1 MKKFFIKKFL
11 TFHDLG
17 EEIVKTLFAI
27 EIKNKLL
34 EIFKFKNEEEFEK
47 KLEEVLFNSKGNI
60 TFFFDKPTSFSKNFF
75 ILNSLITPFK
85 GENANF
91 FIEKIDLE
99 KAKLFLPK
107 NFISAVGHQATAD
120 MISSLLEVKVEVN
133 RVQIFFEIG
142 DKALAFVPRE
152 RLPEGKILSKEELL
166 KIPLDIFFI
175 QRTA

>member
-11 TFHDLG
+11 TFNDLG
-17 EEIVKTLFAI
+17 EEIVRSLFRI
-27 EIKNKLL
+27 EVEDKLL
-34 EIFKFKNEEEFEK
+34 EIFKFKSEEEFDK
-47 KLEEVLFNSKGNI
+47 KLKEVLDGARGQL
-60 TFFFDKPTSFSKNFF
+60 TFFFDKISSSKNFF

-91 FIEKIDLE
+91 FIKKIDLE
-99 KAKLFLPK
+99 TAKFFIPK
-107 NFISAVGHQATAD
+107 KFISAVGHQATAE
-120 MISSLLEVKVEVN
+120 MISGLLGVKVEVN
-133 RVQIFFEIG
+133 RIQIFFEIG

>member
-75 ILNSLITPFK
+75 IFNSLITPFK

-91 FIEKIDLE
+91 FIKKIDIE
-99 KAKLFLPK
+99 TAKLSLPK
-107 NFISAVGHQATAD
+107 NFTSAVGHQATAE
-120 MISSLLEVKVEVN
+120 MISGLLGVKVEVN
-133 RVQIFFEIG
+133 RIQIFFEIG
-142 DKALAFVPRE
+142 DEALAFVPRQ
-152 RLPEGKILSKEELL
+152 RLPEGKVLNKEELL
-166 KIPLDIFFI
+166 KIPLDIYFI
-175 QRTA
+175 QRTG

>member
-17 EEIVKTLFAI
+17 EEIVRSLFQI
-27 EIKNKLL
+27 EVEDKLI
-34 EIFKFKNEEEFEK
+34 EVFKFKNEKELQK
-47 KLEEVLFNSKGNI
+47 KLEEVLNNAKGSI
-60 TFFFDKPTSFSKNFF
+60 TFFFDNPSSSKNFF

-91 FIEKIDLE
+91 FIKKIDLE
-99 KAKLFLPK
+99 TAKLFIPK
-107 NFISAVGHQATAD
+107 KFISAVGHQATAEL
-120 MISSLLEVKVEVN
+120 ISGLLEVEVKTN
-133 RVQIFFEIG
+133 RIQVFFEIG
-142 DKALAFVPRE
+142 DKALAFVPKQ

-166 KIPLDIFFI
+166 RIPLDIFFI

>member
-27 EIKNKLL
+27 EVKNKLL
-34 EIFKFKNEEEFEK
+34 EIFKFRNEKEFEK
-47 KLEEVLFNSKGNI
+47 KLEEVFDNAKGSI
-60 TFFFDKPTSFSKNFF
+60 TFFFKKPVSSKKFF

-85 GENANF
+85 RGNANF
-91 FIEKIDLE
+91 FIKKIDLE
-99 KAKLFLPK
+99 TAKFFIPK
-107 NFISAVGHQATAD
+107 KFISAVGHQATAE
-120 MISSLLEVKVEVN
+120 MISGLLGVKVEVN
-133 RVQIFFEIG
+133 RIQIFFEIG
-142 DKALAFVPRE
+142 DKALAFVPRQ